1 MYIKHTLHIILA
13 CIFFTSACVESG
25 QSAKRKDL
33 SKLSIATFAG
43 GCFWCVES
51 DFEKLPG
58 VYEVISGFSGGDV
71 INPSYEQVSIGNTG
85 HVEAVQV
92 YYDPEIIQYSDLLQ
106 AFWRK
111 IDPTDNEGQ
120 FVDRGKPY
128 QPVIFYHD
136 QGQQELA
143 ELSKKKLQ
151 SSKRF
156 EKPVITK
163 ISAFKNFYAAEEYH
177 QNYYKKNPIRY
188 KYYRYNSGRDQY
200 LAKIWADEENI
211 SSSSSQT
218 FVKPADEILRKQLTP
233 LQYQVTQHE
242 ATEPAFKNSYW
253 DEKRPGI
260 YVDIISGEVLFSSI
274 DKYKSGTGWPS
285 FTRPLK
291 AENIIEKTDYFL
303 LYPRTELRSKSA
315 DSHLGHVFTD
325 GPEPT
330 GLRYCI
336 NSAALRFIPVE
347 NLQAAGYEEYIQ
359 LFSK

>member
-128 QPVIFYHD
+128 QPVIF
-136 QGQQELA
+136 
-143 ELSKKKLQ
+143 
-151 SSKRF
+151 
-156 EKPVITK
+156 
-163 ISAFKNFYAAEEYH
+163 
-177 QNYYKKNPIRY
+177 
-188 KYYRYNSGRDQY
+188 
-200 LAKIWADEENI
+200 
-211 SSSSSQT
+211 
-218 FVKPADEILRKQLTP
+218 
-233 LQYQVTQHE
+233 
-242 ATEPAFKNSYW
+242 
-253 DEKRPGI
+253 
-260 YVDIISGEVLFSSI
+260 
-274 DKYKSGTGWPS
+274 
-285 FTRPLK
+285 
-291 AENIIEKTDYFL
+291 
-303 LYPRTELRSKSA
+303 
-315 DSHLGHVFTD
+315 
-325 GPEPT
+325 
-330 GLRYCI
+330 
-336 NSAALRFIPVE
+336 
-347 NLQAAGYEEYIQ
+347 
-359 LFSK
+359 